1 MKKIAWFFNLWLPVV
16 LWCLLIFYFSS
27 IPNLKAAQNPFWDEI
42 IRSFMH
48 GVFYAILYFLFFRA
62 LNFAQKGKNFR
73 LPLMLSFLYGLSDE
87 VHQFFVPTRTFQLK
101 DLLVDFTGV
110 TLGGLILWKLLPKA
124 QGKLRNWV
132 KKLALI

>member
-1 MKKIAWFFNLWLPVV
+1 MKKTILFLNFWLPVI

-62 LNFAQKGKNFR
+62 INSAREKKDYWF
-73 LPLMLSFLYGLSDE
+73 PLMLAFLYGLSDE

-101 DLLVDFTGV
+101 DLIVDFTGV

-124 QGKLRNWV
+124 QGKLRNWA

>member
-1 MKKIAWFFNLWLPVV
+1 MKKIAWFFNLWLPVIF
-16 LWCLLIFYFSS
+16 WCLLIFYFSS

-62 LNFAQKGKNFR
+62 INSAREKKDYWF
-73 LPLMLSFLYGLSDE
+73 PLMLAFLYGLSDE

-101 DLLVDFTGV
+101 DLIVDFTGV

-124 QGKLRNWV
+124 QGKLRNWA